1 MCTAA
6 QARIGRYV
14 NIVQPLS
21 TCKRYELQASN
32 KDWTKMT
39 ERTSHG
45 SRFTHLVRPHFDALY
60 GAARRLTSSPSDAE
74 DLVQDVCLKAFESID
89 ELEKIEFRRA
99 WLLKVL
105 YHLFVDRQ
113 RAKSRSPVD
122 QADTGVDSF
131 NPEDITRSG
140 LRPDELLDRDARV
153 ETVVWA
159 MGILDK
165 DDCSLLALR
174 DIEGYSLDELQDMT
188 GLPTSTIKSRLHR
201 TRSKLGRLLSSEAA
215 QKPQLRIVGGNK

>member
-1 MCTAA
+1 
-6 QARIGRYV
+6 
-14 NIVQPLS
+14 
-21 TCKRYELQASN
+21 
-32 KDWTKMT
+32 MT

-174 DIEGYSLDELQDMT
+174 DIEGYSLEELRDMT

>member
-215 QKPQLRIVGGNK
+215 QKPQLRIVGGKK

>member
-14 NIVQPLS
+14 NIGQPLS
-21 TCKRYELQASN
+21 TCERYELQASN

-165 DDCSLLALR
+165 DDCSLLALHS
-174 DIEGYSLDELQDMT
+174 IEGYSLEELRDMT

-215 QKPQLRIVGGNK
+215 QKPQLRIVGGKK

>member
-165 DDCSLLALR
+165 DDCSLLALHS
-174 DIEGYSLDELQDMT
+174 IEGYSLEELRDMT

>member
-1 MCTAA
+1 
-6 QARIGRYV
+6 
-14 NIVQPLS
+14 
-21 TCKRYELQASN
+21 
-32 KDWTKMT
+32 MT

>member
-14 NIVQPLS
+14 NIGQPLS
-21 TCKRYELQASN
+21 TCERYELQASN

>member
-174 DIEGYSLDELQDMT
+174 DIEGYSLEELRDMT

>member
-14 NIVQPLS
+14 NIGQPLS
-21 TCKRYELQASN
+21 TCERYELQASN

-174 DIEGYSLDELQDMT
+174 DIEGYSLEELRDMT

-215 QKPQLRIVGGNK
+215 QKPQLRIVGGKK

>member
-14 NIVQPLS
+14 NIGQPLS

>member
-14 NIVQPLS
+14 NIGQPLS
-21 TCKRYELQASN
+21 TCERYELQASN

-174 DIEGYSLDELQDMT
+174 DIEGYSLDELRDMT

>member
-14 NIVQPLS
+14 NIGQPLS
-21 TCKRYELQASN
+21 TCERYELQASN

-215 QKPQLRIVGGNK
+215 QKPQLRIVGGKK

>member
-14 NIVQPLS
+14 NIGQPLS
-21 TCKRYELQASN
+21 TCERYELQASN

-174 DIEGYSLDELQDMT
+174 DIEGYSLEELRDMT